1 MTIKSYRALVDAAKE
16 TDKYWIE
23 NAKHDLAFGLHR
35 QIRRSG
41 MSNAELATKLDV
53 KPPYISKVMR
63 GDENLTIE
71 SMVKLVRAAGGRLHI
86 QVADQADGIRWFS
99 VISGKGNMFTGDAEA
114 FRRSQAIKTE
124 PLVIQSRVE
133 EMELYAAATNNR

>member
-1 MTIKSYRALVDAAKE
+1 MAIKSYRALVNAAKE

-41 MSNAELATKLDV
+41 MSNTELAAKLNV

-71 SMVKLVRAAGGRLHI
+71 SMVKLVRAAGGRLHL

-99 VISGKGNMFTGDAEA
+99 VISGNSNMFTGDAEA
-114 FRRSQAIKTE
+114 FRRSQVMETE
-124 PLVIQSRVE
+124 PVVIQSHVE
-133 EMELYAAATNNR
+133 EMELYAVAANNR